1 VEQVTGQLEE
11 PVVLEGVE
19 MEQQTPPVITVV
31 MELLILAVVAVVAVE
46 IRQMAAAAV
55 PALSLFLTRCQQAV
69 VLPFLTPL
77 VLGLPQLAL
86 HRWNTL

>member
-1 VEQVTGQLEE
+1 MEQVAGQLEE
-11 PVVLEGVE
+11 PVVREGVE

-55 PALSLFLTRCQQAV
+55 PAS
-69 VLPFLTPL
+69 
-77 VLGLPQLAL
+77 
-86 HRWNTL
+86 